1 MSSWYINPAR
11 WTAFIQG
18 ITAQQ
23 AMLRLPWPARTLERI
38 FIGSF
43 SSAHTTAACVPTWRI
58 SSIRGVKQNRMEE
71 ELLWHSRQWKVSA
84 EVLLPDSYLFYG
96 SISEMGSCWSHLLA
110 VRWARCWQPWLL
122 RTAWLHSKHIWEGMQ
137 DYRKY
142 STSALAPKKS
152 VHGRLVTYTCAHLL
166 CRLFF
171 E

>member
-23 AMLRLPWPARTLERI
+23 ATLRLPWPARTCERI

-43 SSAHTTAACVPTWRI
+43 SSAHTTAACVHAWRI

-71 ELLWHSRQWKVSA
+71 ELLWHSRQRKVASEA
-84 EVLLPDSYLFYG
+84 PATWFPPVLRLNLRNG
-96 SISEMGSCWSHLLA
+96 KLLEPLVGCSLSTLLTA
-110 VRWARCWQPWLL
+110 LTPVHCAR
-122 RTAWLHSKHIWEGMQ
+122 

-142 STSALAPKKS
+142 SKSALAPKKKA
-152 VHGRLVTYTCAHLL
+152 V
-166 CRLFF
+166 F